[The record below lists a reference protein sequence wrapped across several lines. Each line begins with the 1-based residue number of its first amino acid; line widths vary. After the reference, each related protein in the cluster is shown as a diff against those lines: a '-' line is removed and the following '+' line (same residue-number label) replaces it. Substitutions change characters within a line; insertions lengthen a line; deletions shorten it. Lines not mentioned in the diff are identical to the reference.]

1 MSTYALSPSGNRS
14 GDARYAA
21 TPGMATTWAC
31 SFFKPA
37 AVSTSSGSSTNHV
50 RSSSQCRP
58 RLDSNECQ
66 GERAIDSTFDPTSA
80 PIHDTGT
87 HPRRLCNSCAW
98 YRVQCHT
105 RVAVKQ
111 RRRLADLSVR
121 LQRLPQ
127 QDVGVCG
134 GASHLPPTQQP
145 AVRSGHRSASQSPG
159 TQTRTG
165 HECDR
170 CGLSGTQTVRV
181 RQVSEQQQHHSTPT
195 TATYAHPAL

>member
-1 MSTYALSPSGNRS
+1 MLG
-14 GDARYAA
+14 
-21 TPGMATTWAC
+21 TPQHQAWRRRGRA
-31 SFFKPA
+31 
-37 AVSTSSGSSTNHV
+37 TSSTLRQAAPAVVGVPTTHG
-50 RSSSQCRP
+50 QYRP

-66 GERAIDSTFDPTSA
+66 GERALDSTFDPTRA
-80 PIHDTGT
+80 PIRYR
-87 HPRRLCNSCAW
+87 HPPTPRSLCNSCAW